1 MSGFLSCGNCEQLE
15 EKINEQTQ
23 KISNIV
29 SLLEP
34 IEIPGIVDQE
44 IYVPLAHS
52 SEMIPMRLPV
62 EATRKEEADYLQT
75 AILALNQKIK
85 LLQLLESEKSE
96 FSRLLTE
103 SLKSARDIA
112 ASAEETYA
120 QLRADDQMH
129 QKAILEVSSE
139 INSFLKQKN
148 QELEKINDIENQIFA
163 LTEQKSQLEQECADL
178 ENELKQNEIVKKQI
192 ITTQTELETIEK
204 DRYNVFKKILAAA
217 QTFREETKTLDGEA
231 RGVEEENKK
240 LREKINELSLSLEKE
255 KKMKHELMRKKL
267 INLST
272 IQKLKGVKVLEEEQK
287 SYSSRYSEIAKTYQ
301 SNIDV
306 MKQDLQHSLLSYE
319 KLISRLHQHHAEIK
333 ASVSEIQNQIKVT
346 QNRVAIQ
353 EEIIEEYTAQNN
365 LLHDRILG
373 YQERLAQNVEY
384 SKDDKFSKYID
395 SLCNKLLNFSD
406 LFLLQAYKINI
417 AYKAAENM
425 KQILETTDQ
434 EIKDLE
440 AEATELQ
447 KTSQVYLPD
456 EDDIVDKA
464 VSNAI
469 KEFGRPLDYGFVRI
483 SNGNYLCGK
492 NHVQIAFI
500 NSKLKVTEDGKVLD
514 FGDYL
519 RKIHG

>member
-1 MSGFLSCGNCEQLE
+1 MSGFAACGNCELLE

-29 SLLEP
+29 SILEP

-62 EATRKEEADYLQT
+62 DATRKEEADYLQS

-85 LLQLLESEKSE
+85 LLQLLEQEKSE

-112 ASAEETYA
+112 ASAEETYT
-120 QLRADDQMH
+120 QLKQDDQMH
-129 QKAILEVSSE
+129 QKAILEVSAE
-139 INSFLKQKN
+139 IKNFLKQKE
-148 QELEKINDIENQIFA
+148 QEIEKIQEIDDQIFS
-163 LTEQKSQLEQECADL
+163 LTESKSQLQQECQDL

-192 ITTQTELETIEK
+192 ISTQTELESVEK
-204 DRYNVFKKILAAA
+204 DRYEVFKRILAAA
-217 QTFREETKTLDGEA
+217 QGFREETKVLDTEA
-231 RGVEEENKK
+231 KGIEEENKK
-240 LREKINELSLSLEKE
+240 LREKITELTVVLEKE
-255 KKMKHELMRKKL
+255 KKTKHELTRKKL
-267 INLST
+267 INMST
-272 IQKLKGVKVLEEEQK
+272 IQKLKGIKVLEEEQK

-301 SNIDV
+301 GNIDV
-306 MKQDLQHSLLSYE
+306 MKQDLQHSLMSYQ
-319 KLISRLHQHHAEIK
+319 KLIDRLHQHHGEIKVSVAEI
-333 ASVSEIQNQIKVT
+333 QTQIKVT

-353 EEIIEEYTAQNN
+353 DEIIDEYTSQNN

-425 KQILETTDQ
+425 KVILENTEN
-434 EIKDLE
+434 EIRTLE
-440 AEATELQ
+440 SEAAELQ
-447 KTSQVYLPD
+447 KTTQVYLPD
-456 EDDIVDKA
+456 EEDILDKA
-464 VSNAI
+464 VANAI
-469 KEFGRPLDYGFVRI
+469 KEFGRPLEVGLVRILSGSYLCGRRHVRI
-483 SNGNYLCGK
+483 SF
-492 NHVQIAFI
+492 V
-500 NSKLKVTEDGKVLD
+500 NSKLKVDDDGKVAD
-514 FGDYL
+514 FLDYL
-519 RKIHG
+519 KSIHS